1 MREVLKD
8 ELNVKEILISAKEEK
23 EELVWQE
30 GEQLKVG
37 LDIHI
42 DQALKFEGWTRE
54 IIRQVQDMRKEARYH
69 LSDKVYGQWF
79 TANEEL
85 KKAMEQ
91 WGESI
96 KQNSLLKEFSANAA
110 YADKTFDVQKEFELA
125 PGQKIWLGIKK

>member
-8 ELNVKEILISAKEEK
+8 ELNVKEILVSAKEEK

-30 GEQLKVG
+30 AEQLKVG